1 MISRFLTIFIV
12 FSVFAFFV
20 TGVSAEGFSEY
31 RLSAGDR
38 IKINV
43 FGEDELSVETRL
55 SDAGT
60 IPYPFLGE
68 VRALGMTTGELTTF
82 LTDRLLDGYLLD
94 PSISVNIL
102 EYREFFIDGAVKS
115 PGGYPYQPGLTL
127 QRAVSLSGGFTERAS
142 SSKFYVV
149 RDVNKG
155 SKPVKID
162 LNDPIQPGD
171 FVTIEESFF

>member
-1 MISRFLTIFIV
+1 MIGRFLTLFMV
-12 FSVFAFFV
+12 FSFIALP
-20 TGVSAEGFSEY
+20 SSWADAEGFSEY

-43 FGEDELSVETRL
+43 FGEAELSVETRL

-68 VRALGMTTGELTTF
+68 VRALGMTTGELTAY

-94 PSISVNIL
+94 PSVSVNIL

-127 QRAVSLSGGFTERAS
+127 QRAVSLSGGFTPRAS

-149 RDVNKG
+149 RESEGG
-155 SKPVKID
+155 SKPIKID
-162 LNDPIQPGD
+162 LNDSIKPGD